1 MKNVRFT
8 IINADIEEVCKAIE
22 EGMDVK
28 EFSVLYESPLDI
40 DLDEVAYNPPVMK
53 CQLWTP
59 CNSEVT
65 ACFTN
70 LKDGWNSLF
79 YWLRKRRNFEITHLA
94 FSHDVPNDEDYYA
107 FRHFHHIAEDGS
119 ERYVRVMQDPRWDF
133 WEQGEIMPFEQ
144 IEKYSE
150 RFIRNRLTNDMLL
163 DYALAMGWDLRSPD
177 FWKSHG
183 KARCY
188 ERSNRKIKIIPR
200 TEFH

>member
-40 DLDEVAYNPPVMK
+40 DLDEVANNPPVTK

-70 LKDGWNSLF
+70 LEDGWNSLF

-133 WEQGEIMPFEQ
+133 W
-144 IEKYSE
+144 
-150 RFIRNRLTNDMLL
+150 
-163 DYALAMGWDLRSPD
+163 
-177 FWKSHG
+177 KSHG